1 MTAHISSKEY
11 KNAQSVRNAQ
21 LRGLLDRMPI
31 VDHADRRKKLRPH
44 DDGRHEIVELA
55 KGFIVVTA
63 SVFILW
69 LFLGAA

>member
-1 MTAHISSKEY
+1 MTTQTVK
-11 KNAQSVRNAQ
+11 NAQ
-21 LRGLLDRMPI
+21 LRKLVDRMPI
-31 VDHADRRKKLRPH
+31 VDYADRRKKLRPH
-44 DDGRHEIVELA
+44 DDGRSEIVELA